1 MAMERKRKVLVC
13 IHEPARDYHMLRYA
27 GPVSRARQWKEVHLL
42 HVQDEAEPSSR
53 LPRARDEQI
62 TVETL
67 RDLAEKHFEGH
78 GEEELSCEVVKGSAL
93 VEILRYAHD
102 KDIDAIIVG
111 RSAQPLRGALLAKRV
126 TRKATCTVLVL
137 PSTAQ
142 LRTNTIICP
151 VRDSDCSANAVTMAC
166 DVAKEVGAKIICLNV
181 YQVHPGYSRTGASLE
196 EAEAALEIAAR
207 HECERLLG
215 RVDTQGVPVETQCVP
230 DLYDK
235 PVPVILESAARAS
248 ADLIVIGARGRTGA
262 AGVLLGAV
270 TEQLIVGSPIPVLAV
285 KKKGECIGIV
295 QALLTIAGQS

>member
-1 MAMERKRKVLVC
+1 MERKRKVLVC
-13 IHEPARDYHMLRYA
+13 IHEPARDHHMLRYA

-42 HVQDEAEPSSR
+42 HVQDEAGPSSR
-53 LPRARDEQI
+53 LSPGKDEPI

-67 RDLAEKHFEGH
+67 RELATTHFKGR
-78 GEEELSCEVVKGSAL
+78 GKEEMYCEVVKGSAL

-102 KDIDAIIVG
+102 KDIDTIIVG
-111 RSAQPLRGALLAKRV
+111 RSAQPVRGALLAKRV
-126 TRKATCTVLVL
+126 TRKASCNVLVL

-142 LRTNTIICP
+142 FRTDTIICP
-151 VRDSDCSANAVTMAC
+151 VRDSECSANAVTAAC

-196 EAEAALEIAAR
+196 EAEAALEEAAER
-207 HECERLLG
+207 ECERLLS
-215 RVDTQGVPVETQCVP
+215 RVDTQGVPVKTECVP

-235 PVPVILESAARAS
+235 PVPVILETAARAY

-270 TEQLIVGSPIPVLAV
+270 TEQLILGSPIPVLAV
-285 KKKGECIGIV
+285 KKKGECIGILR
-295 QALLTIAGQS
+295 ALLTIAGQE